1 MSSKTAALA
10 GKRVLV
16 TGGAGFIGSTLVD
29 HLLSAG
35 CDEILVVDNML
46 HGRLEHLAEAVRSD
60 KVRVID
66 VDIRDRSA
74 MARLVAGIDTVF
86 HQATLRAGHCVSEP
100 RLAMEVM
107 ADATFDLLE
116 QCVASRVR
124 KVVLASSASV
134 CGMAEGLPS
143 PEGRRG
149 LHLDR
154 TLHGVMKSFCEGLL
168 RAFRTMYGQDAVA
181 LRYFDAYGPR
191 MDIHGP
197 YTEQMIRWIER
208 IEAATPPIIYG
219 DGLQTMDLVH
229 VDDIA
234 RANILAATTDVS
246 GVALDIGSGLQT
258 SSLDLA
264 RMLAGVMGR
273 GWLAPV
279 HMADRGAFPLARPAA
294 DPRPAEQ
301 LLGFRADRPLE
312 TGLRELVAWW
322 RQASS
327 WTAAEPETG
336 EIPPG
341 VTAR

>member
-1 MSSKTAALA
+1 MSSNAVSLA

-29 HLLSAG
+29 HLVSAG

-46 HGRLEHLAEAVRSD
+46 SGSPGHLSQALQSDRVRLIGA
-60 KVRVID
+60 
-66 VDIRDRSA
+66 DIRDRAA
-74 MARLVAGIDTVF
+74 MACLVAGIDTVF
-86 HQATLRAGHCVSEP
+86 HQVTLRAAHCVSEP

-116 QCVASRVR
+116 QCVASGVR

-134 CGMAEGLPS
+134 YGAVEEGPK
-143 PEGRRG
+143 PHGRRS

-154 TLHGVMKSFCEGLL
+154 TLHGVIKSFCEGLL
-168 RAFRTMYGQDAVA
+168 RAFGTMYGLDAVA

-197 YTEQMIRWIER
+197 YTEDMIRWIER

-219 DGLQTMDLVH
+219 DGQQMMDLVH
-229 VDDIA
+229 VDDLA
-234 RANILAATTDVS
+234 RANVLAATMDVS
-246 GVALDIGSGLQT
+246 GVTLDIGSGTRT
-258 SSLDLA
+258 SHLDLA

-273 GWLAPV
+273 SWLSPV
-279 HMADRGAFPLARPAA
+279 HMTERGAVPARPAA

-301 LLGFRADRPLE
+301 LLGFRADMPLE
-312 TGLRELVAWW
+312 AGLRDLVAWW
-322 RQASS
+322 RQAS
-327 WTAAEPETG
+327 TIAAAERDTEDASL
-336 EIPPG
+336 EIA
-341 VTAR
+341 AR

>member
-1 MSSKTAALA
+1 MSSKAVTLA

-29 HLLSAG
+29 HLVSAG

-46 HGRLEHLAEAVRSD
+46 SGSPGHLSRALQSDRVRLIGA
-60 KVRVID
+60 
-66 VDIRDRSA
+66 DIRDRAA
-74 MARLVAGIDTVF
+74 MACLVAGIDTVF
-86 HQATLRAGHCVSEP
+86 HQATLRAAHCVSEP

-116 QCVASRVR
+116 QCVASGVR

-134 CGMAEGLPS
+134 YGAVEAGPKAD
-143 PEGRRG
+143 GRS

-168 RAFRTMYGQDAVA
+168 RAFGTMYGLDAVA

-197 YTEQMIRWIER
+197 YTEDMIRWIER

-219 DGLQTMDLVH
+219 DGLQTVDLVH

-234 RANILAATTDVS
+234 RANVLAATTDVS
-246 GVALDIGSGLQT
+246 AVTLDIGSGTRT
-258 SSLDLA
+258 SHLDLA

-273 GWLAPV
+273 NWLVPV
-279 HMADRGAFPLARPAA
+279 HMAERGAVPARLAA
-294 DPRPAEQ
+294 DPQLAER
-301 LLGFRADRPLE
+301 LLGFRADTPLE
-312 TGLRELVAWW
+312 TGLRGLVAWW
-322 RQASS
+322 RHASTS
-327 WTAAEPETG
+327 PAAERGMEEAMPA
-336 EIPPG
+336 
-341 VTAR
+341 VAAR